1 MHGWQ
6 KEIMAK
12 SHFLTSKIL
21 GFIVL
26 FISGGMITGSCSDLL
41 CCAGQR
47 LPLAKSCIVPS
58 ILLNQSTSFRETF
71 GLDLDLS
78 NY

>member
-41 CCAGQR
+41 CCTGQR
-47 LPLAKSCIVPS
+47 LLRRVLHCAQHLVEPKHVFQRDVWA
-58 ILLNQSTSFRETF
+58 
-71 GLDLDLS
+71 
-78 NY
+78 